1 MKLNCE
7 HKIGLG
13 TIQFGLDY
21 GISNEAGK
29 PKLEEVQQIL
39 EIASQEGLDVLD
51 TASGYGE
58 SEQIL
63 GKYLKSIPPKSFKI
77 ITKFKYCRTEVEL
90 LEQFSKSLDR
100 LNVGQVYGLMAHR
113 PLELVEFPELWK
125 GLQGLKS
132 SGLVEKVGYSLN
144 TLQEFEQLQELHEKT
159 GYPDIVQVPFNYF
172 DGRFVEIMKKL
183 KSKGCEIH
191 SRSAFLQGLFFMST
205 DKLST
210 HFDVVKSEIKRLQD
224 EFGSELSGVLLSY
237 VLEKEYIDRVI
248 IGVQNAE
255 QLNQNIAAVKR
266 SLTNKIELLDCK
278 QTFSEEI
285 VVPSNWKK

>member
-1 MKLNCE
+1 MNQVITD
-7 HKIGLG
+7 KIGLG
-13 TIQFGLDY
+13 TVQFGLDY
-21 GISNEAGK
+21 GISNEGGR
-29 PKLEEVQQIL
+29 PNLDEVLRIL
-39 EIASQEGLDVLD
+39 ELALAQGLDVLD
-51 TASGYGE
+51 TAFGYGE
-58 SEQIL
+58 SESVL
-63 GKYLKSIPPKSFKI
+63 GRCLEKLPQNAFKI
-77 ITKFKYCRTEVEL
+77 ITKFMGCRSEEEL
-90 LEQFSKSLDR
+90 HEQFSKSLER
-100 LNVGQVYGLMAHR
+100 MKVGAVYGLMAHR

-144 TLQEFEQLQELHEKT
+144 TLQEFEQLQELHERT

-255 QLNQNIAAVKR
+255 QLTQNIAAVKR